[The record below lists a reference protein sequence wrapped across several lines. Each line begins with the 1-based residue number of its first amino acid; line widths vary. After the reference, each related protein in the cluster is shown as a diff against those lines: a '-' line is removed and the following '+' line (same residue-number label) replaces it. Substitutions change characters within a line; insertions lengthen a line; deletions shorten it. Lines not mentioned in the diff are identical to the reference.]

1 MNALPVWDED
11 GFKMCQSSAILRML
25 GIRLGYYSEAPMTI
39 YAIDSMIDFVE
50 DHQVKF
56 TKYIIPVT
64 QGQKITEEGSQEWFE
79 GYWDKVI
86 PIIDARLADHGEK
99 FIAGTKRPTI
109 ADFKAF

>member
-1 MNALPVWDED
+1 
-11 GFKMCQSSAILRML
+11 ML
-25 GIRLGYYSEAPMTI
+25 GIRLGYYSEAPMTC

-64 QGQKITEEGSQEWFE
+64 QGKIITEEGSQEWFE
-79 GYWDKVI
+79 SYWDKVI
-86 PIIDARLADHGEK
+86 SVIDTRLAGHGET
-99 FIAGTKRPTI
+99 FIAGTKKPTV